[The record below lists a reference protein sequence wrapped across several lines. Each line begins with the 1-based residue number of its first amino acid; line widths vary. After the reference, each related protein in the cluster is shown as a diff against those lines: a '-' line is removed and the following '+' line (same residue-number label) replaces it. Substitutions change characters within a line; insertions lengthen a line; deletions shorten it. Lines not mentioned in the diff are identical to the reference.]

1 MLKTINHTP
10 RNRPEKET
18 SEGDS
23 FWARFSVVTLM
34 ILVLLAAGMLSAM
47 TAMRFAIRGQEV
59 EVPELGGMAEVEASR
74 ILAELG
80 LGLELDSRRF
90 SDTIPEGQILD
101 QNPSAGTRVKRDRS
115 VRVLLSLGER
125 QFPVPELAGSS
136 FRSAQ
141 IMLNQRGLSVGNTV
155 YSHTGDGD
163 VSIVMHQKPE
173 AGDIGDDDPAVNVL
187 VSLGPIEQYY
197 VMPDLTEQLAD
208 DVVARMRGEGFRLGE
223 IAYTEGSELEP
234 GLVVGQQPAAGY
246 KVSKNEV
253 INLEVS
259 Q

>member
-1 MLKTINHTP
+1 MLKTFNRTP
-10 RNRPEKET
+10 RKQPEKKT

-59 EVPELGGMAEVEASR
+59 EVPELDGMARVEATR

-125 QFPVPELAGSS
+125 QFPVPDLTGSS

-163 VSIVMHQKPE
+163 ASTVTYQRPE
-173 AGDIGDDDPAVNVL
+173 AGDIGGDDPAVNVL

-223 IAYTEGSELEP
+223 IAYTEGSELGP
-234 GLVVGQQPAAGY
+234 GRVVGQQPAAGY